1 MIVVWLYLAVPGVCL
16 QLVIVVF
23 PDHTHLLFFIL
34 WISPLGY
41 MVKTTLSV
49 FFFVPNV
56 ITYKY
61 EIIVNKWYL
70 KQYS

>member
-1 MIVVWLYLAVPGVCL
+1 MIVVWLYLAVLWVCL

-23 PDHTHLLFFIL
+23 PDHTHLLSFIL

-41 MVKTTLSV
+41 MVKTTFSV
-49 FFFVPNV
+49 IFFVPND

-61 EIIVNKWYL
+61 EIIVNKWY
-70 KQYS
+70 